1 MSLTEVNHGNLE
13 QIVADL
19 RAEVSRLQKENF
31 EQSVLIHSL
40 RLENE
45 GLEACCEE
53 MEAELDQRQCEKYF
67 RDWPEEG
74 DDE

>member
-1 MSLTEVNHGNLE
+1 MSLPEHTNSNLE

-19 RAEVSRLQKENF
+19 RAEVNRLQKENF
-31 EQSVLIHSL
+31 AQSTLIHSL
-40 RLENE
+40 RLEIE
-45 GLEACCEE
+45 GLEACCGE
-53 MEAELDQRQCEKYF
+53 MQAELDAHRCEKYF